1 MRSVRCGNLRPTHA
15 HRARATSIAMR
26 FPLPAPWTCTRALRA
41 GVMAIAVL
49 LGIAEAQNSTGGPR
63 VVIPSGMRVV
73 PSRGS
78 SAAARPAAPAER
90 TLYPWKLNIT
100 STAFWIG
107 EQPSQNNPVPNHVS
121 SWDLNWADNY
131 GGYDDPD
138 PMKRI
143 ASHSTGEFRPKNFV
157 PKLNPFY
164 IALPYNDKQRSGY
177 RPEAS
182 KVVPWFNRVAK
193 GDGNSTLKGRWLQ
206 VYSNNRSCYA
216 QWEDVGPFVV
226 DDWPYV
232 FGDKRPINTS
242 NKGAGIDISP
252 AVRDYLGIANSSQ
265 VHWRFVEDSQVPF
278 GPWKKYGPQT
288 KPTSNQPDLDAQ
300 QRYFEYL
307 KKMRDEQFRRKT
319 KSQLEN
325 GQ

>member
-1 MRSVRCGNLRPTHA
+1 MGMNCPSFAMCFRSLQKQSSNC
-15 HRARATSIAMR
+15 I
-26 FPLPAPWTCTRALRA
+26 PLTVVILHFL
-41 GVMAIAVL
+41 IS
-49 LGIAEAQNSTGGPR
+49 GIAYSQSSTSGPR
-63 VVIPSGMRVV
+63 VVIPNGMRIV
-73 PSRGS
+73 PPKTTAS
-78 SAAARPAAPAER
+78 STQTTAPADR
-90 TLYPWKLNIT
+90 ITYPWKLNIT

-107 EQPSQNNPVPNHVS
+107 EQPTQNNPVPNHVS
-121 SWDLNWADNY
+121 SWDGNWQANY

-143 ASHSTGEFRPKNFV
+143 ASHSSGEFRPKNFI

-164 IALPYNDKQRSGY
+164 VALPYNDRQRGGY

-182 KVVPWFNRVAK
+182 KVIPWFHRVK
-193 GDGNSTLKGRWLQ
+193 KDDGSSTLKGRWIQ

-232 FGDKRPINTS
+232 FGDKRPVNT
-242 NKGAGIDISP
+242 NNRGAAIDISP
-252 AVRDYLGIANSSQ
+252 AVRDYLGIPNSSQ
-265 VHWRFVEDSQVPF
+265 LHWRFVEDSQVPF
-278 GPWKKYGPQT
+278 GPWKKYGP
-288 KPTSNQPDLDAQ
+288 KANAAPHQPDLDAQ

-307 KKMRDEQFRRKT
+307 RKMRDEQFRRKT
-319 KSQLEN
+319 KTQLEN

>member
-1 MRSVRCGNLRPTHA
+1 MSDRFYQQQFLNRA
-15 HRARATSIAMR
+15 H
-26 FPLPAPWTCTRALRA
+26 CVALSLYFLVS
-41 GVMAIAVL
+41 GV
-49 LGIAEAQNSTGGPR
+49 GSAQNSTGGPR
-63 VVIPSGMRVV
+63 VVIPNGMRVV
-73 PSRGS
+73 PSANNS
-78 SAAARPAAPAER
+78 SPSATTAPVER

-107 EQPSQNNPVPNHVS
+107 EQPTQNNPVPNHVS
-121 SWDLNWADNY
+121 SWDGNWQANY

-143 ASHSTGEFRPKNFV
+143 ASHSTGEFRPKSFV

-164 IALPYNDKQRSGY
+164 IALPYNDKTRGGY

-182 KVVPWFNRVAK
+182 KVIPWFHRVK
-193 GDGNSTLKGRWLQ
+193 KEDGSSTLKGRWIQ

-242 NKGAGIDISP
+242 NRGAAIDISP

-265 VHWRFVEDSQVPF
+265 VHWRFVEESQVPF
-278 GPWKKYGPQT
+278 GPWKKYGPQA
-288 KPTSNQPDLDAQ
+288 KVEPHQPDLDAQ

-307 KKMRDEQFRRKT
+307 KKMRDEQFRRKSKT
-319 KSQLEN
+319 QLEN

>member
-1 MRSVRCGNLRPTHA
+1 MYFRSYQPNFSHSLR
-15 HRARATSIAMR
+15 IAILGLH
-26 FPLPAPWTCTRALRA
+26 FLIA
-41 GVMAIAVL
+41 GAAS
-49 LGIAEAQNSTGGPR
+49 AQSSTDSPR
-63 VVIPSGMRVV
+63 VVIPSGMRIV
-73 PSRGS
+73 PSKTPPSR
-78 SAAARPAAPAER
+78 AATTAPSER
-90 TLYPWKLNIT
+90 VIYPWKLNIT

-107 EQPSQNNPVPNHVS
+107 EQPTQNNPVPNHVS
-121 SWDLNWADNY
+121 SWDGNWQANY

-143 ASHSTGEFRPKNFV
+143 ASHNSGEFRPKNFV

-164 IALPYNDKQRSGY
+164 IALPYNDKQRGGY

-182 KVVPWFNRVAK
+182 KVIPWFHRVK
-193 GDGNSTLKGRWLQ
+193 KDDGCSTLKGRWIQ

-232 FGDKRPINTS
+232 FGDKRPINT
-242 NKGAGIDISP
+242 NNRGAAIDISP

-265 VHWRFVEDSQVPF
+265 VHWRFVEESHVPF
-278 GPWKKYGPQT
+278 GPWKKYGPQA
-288 KPTSNQPDLDAQ
+288 KAEPHQPDLDAQ

-307 KKMRDEQFRRKT
+307 KKMRDEQFRRKSKT
-319 KSQLEN
+319 QLEN

>member
-1 MRSVRCGNLRPTHA
+1 MGQPRTTGVSQRSILWA
-15 HRARATSIAMR
+15 YLLATFLCITS
-26 FPLPAPWTCTRALRA
+26 LQ
-41 GVMAIAVL
+41 
-49 LGIAEAQNSTGGPR
+49 AQGTSPR
-63 VVIPSGMRVV
+63 VVIPTTNRSTV
-73 PSRGS
+73 PT
-78 SAAARPAAPAER
+78 RPVNPSDR
-90 TLYPWKLNIT
+90 ILYPWKLNIT

-107 EQPSQNNPVPNHVS
+107 EQPSQNNPVPNDVS
-121 SWDLNWADNY
+121 SWDLNWASNF

-138 PMKRI
+138 PSRRI
-143 ASHSTGEFRPKNFV
+143 ASHSSGDFRPKNFI

-164 IALPYNDKQRSGY
+164 IALPYNDKTRTGY

-182 KVVPWFNRVAK
+182 RVVPWFNRLVK
-193 GDGNSTLKGRWLQ
+193 GDGKSTLKGRWVQ
-206 VYSNNRSCYA
+206 IYVNNRSCYA

-232 FGDKRPINTS
+232 FGDKRPVNNN

-252 AVRDYLGIANSSQ
+252 SVRDYLGIPNSYR
-265 VHWRFVEDSQVPF
+265 VHWRFVEDAQVPY
-278 GPWKKYGPQT
+278 GPWKKYGQQGRAAAA
-288 KPTSNQPDLDAQ
+288 NPDLAAQ

-307 KKMRDEQFRRKT
+307 RKVRDEQFRRKT

>member
-1 MRSVRCGNLRPTHA
+1 MRLLLCSK
-15 HRARATSIAMR
+15 
-26 FPLPAPWTCTRALRA
+26 FPALGTVA
-41 GVMAIAVL
+41 LCSMVALAL
-49 LGIAEAQNSTGGPR
+49 SGISQTFGQSAPR
-63 VVIPSGMRVV
+63 VIIPSANRSNV
-73 PSRGS
+73 PSRQV
-78 SAAARPAAPAER
+78 APAER
-90 TLYPWKLNIT
+90 SLYPWKLHIT
-100 STAFWIG
+100 STTFWVG
-107 EQPSQNNPVPNHVS
+107 EQPTQNNPVPNHIS
-121 SWDLNWADNY
+121 SWDLQWARNF

-138 PMKRI
+138 PSRRV

-164 IALPYNDKQRSGY
+164 IALPYNDKTRMGY

-182 KVVPWFNRVAK
+182 RVVPWFNRSTNGK
-193 GDGNSTLKGRWLQ
+193 HQSTLKGRWLQ

-232 FGDKRPINTS
+232 FGDKRPVNTS

-252 AVRDYLGIANSSQ
+252 AVRDYLGISNSSQ
-265 VHWRFVEDSQVPF
+265 VHWRFVEENQVPY
-278 GPWKKYGPQT
+278 GPWKKYGAQQRAVT
-288 KPTSNQPDLDAQ
+288 TNPDLAAQ

-307 KKMRDEQFRRKT
+307 KKVRDEQFRRKT
-319 KSQLEN
+319 LQQLQN